1 MTGVQTCALPISE
14 KRGYPAGNREK
25 AQLADGYRARA
36 DRTFWD
42 SRTVRGL
49 PQEKEQIQR
58 ARDDYQRALQYYQ
71 DVAPYGNST
80 AMITRVRTSL
90 ESVEFRLNE
99 IEHGNSGPV
108 GVIKKL
114 LHIWQSREAGR

>member
-1 MTGVQTCALPISE
+1 
-14 KRGYPAGNREK
+14 
-25 AQLADGYRARA
+25 
-36 DRTFWD
+36 
-42 SRTVRGL
+42 VRGL